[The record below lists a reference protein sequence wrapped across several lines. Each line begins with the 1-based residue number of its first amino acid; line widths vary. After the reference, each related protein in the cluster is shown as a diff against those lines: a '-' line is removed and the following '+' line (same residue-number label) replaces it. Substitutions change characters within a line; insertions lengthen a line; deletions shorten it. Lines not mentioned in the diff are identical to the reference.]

1 MDNSSI
7 TFAST
12 STLTPANAAEFTLF
26 RFLPAELR
34 LKIYDTFLSLPSGT
48 PTNHQ
53 TRRILKISYSPSLS
67 RYISATPPPV
77 LLHLS
82 HEARAYTQSYYTSL
96 LLGANAKSPSFPTS
110 IPISFSTDTLYLSSL
125 HPLLATHLH
134 DILFHLSTSPSRHLI
149 QSLAIDL
156 RCWSELCENG
166 FLGVL
171 ARMRG
176 LKEVLLVVE
185 FGRVGNFRGELGWLQ
200 VPGWRG
206 DLFWVS
212 ERAEEKV
219 REERSRARGRDKWK
233 GKGGVENK
241 DEIDKVSVNCVL
253 LTRGGEQA

>member
-1 MDNSSI
+1 MDNVSPS
-7 TFAST
+7 ST
-12 STLTPANAAEFTLF
+12 SPSAPIFTLS
-26 RFLPAELR
+26 RFKLFPLLPAELR
-34 LKIYDTFLSLPSGT
+34 LKIYDTILQLSTLE
-48 PTNHQ
+48 TNNEP
-53 TRRILKISYSPSLS
+53 RRILKISYSPSLS
-67 RYISATPPPV
+67 RYISATPPPL

-82 HEARAYTQSYYTSL
+82 HESRVYTQNHYNPL
-96 LLGANAKSPSFPTS
+96 LLGANAKSPKFPTS

-125 HPLLATHLH
+125 HPFLLTHLH

-176 LKEVLLVVE
+176 LREVLLVVE
-185 FGRVGNFRGELGWLQ
+185 FGRVGNFRGDLGWLE

-206 DLFWVS
+206 DLFWLA
-212 ERAEEKV
+212 ERAEEKLG
-219 REERSRARGRDKWK
+219 EERGRARA
-233 GKGGVENK
+233 GKEVE
-241 DEIDKVSVNCVL
+241 KVGIRCVL